1 MIIGASILF
10 SISLVCFVISV
21 LSFLQKGYLF
31 NNVYIGASKEQKETM
46 NKKPYYL
53 QSGVIFFILG
63 IIFLLDGFDILFKTS
78 WIFFIVISLII
89 ITIICTLVSS
99 SLIKKN
105 N

>member
-63 IIFLLDGFDILFKTS
+63 ITFLLDGFDILFKTS
-78 WIFFIVISLII
+78 WIFFIIISLII
-89 ITIICTLVSS
+89 ITIIYTLVSS

>member
-63 IIFLLDGFDILFKTS
+63 IIFLLDGFDIIFETN
-78 WIFFIVISLII
+78 WIFIIVISLII
-89 ITIICTLVSS
+89 ITIIYTLVSS

>member
-31 NNVYIGASKEQKETM
+31 NNVYTGASKEQKETM

-63 IIFLLDGFDILFKTS
+63 IIFY
-78 WIFFIVISLII
+78 
-89 ITIICTLVSS
+89 
-99 SLIKKN
+99 
-105 N
+105 

>member
-89 ITIICTLVSS
+89 ITIIYTLISS